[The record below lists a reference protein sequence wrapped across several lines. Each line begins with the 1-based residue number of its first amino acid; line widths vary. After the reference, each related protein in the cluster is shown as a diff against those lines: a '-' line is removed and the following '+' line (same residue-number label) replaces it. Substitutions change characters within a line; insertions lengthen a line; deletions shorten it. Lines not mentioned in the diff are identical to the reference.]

1 MDQTAIDLLNR
12 LESRI
17 AEYRLLM
24 LGAKDAAER
33 LKYSRIR
40 RMYRGWRTRV
50 LRALSG
56 ES

>member
-50 LRALSG
+50 LLALSG
-56 ES
+56 GL